1 MTQTTPEA
9 LRDML
14 VHASGIARGAGAIL
28 LEGYAQFTSGG
39 GNVTFKQADVDPV
52 TEYDQRS
59 EAFIV
64 AALRKAYPSH
74 RIIGEEGG
82 SYEVLSSQYE
92 VPSTEHQSLG
102 TQNSELRT
110 YEWQID
116 PLDGTVNF
124 AHGFPVFSV
133 SIGLLVNGVPALGV
147 VYDPVHDEMFVGA
160 TGLGAMLNGKPIH
173 VSRTPTLSLSLLTT
187 GFPYDSRTSAEN
199 NFAAFYEFQR
209 KSQQVRRLGSAALD
223 LSYVA
228 CGRLDG
234 YWEMKI
240 KSHDIAAG
248 LAILH
253 EAGGV
258 ANDYAGGDDMLTRD
272 QIIASNGLIQHEMLS
287 VLRNL

>member
-1 MTQTTPEA
+1 MTSITQAT
-9 LRDML
+9 LRNML
-14 VHASGIARGAGAIL
+14 AHASEIARGAGKIL

-74 RIIGEEGG
+74 RIVGEEGG
-82 SYEVLSSQYE
+82 DYEVESAESKVL
-92 VPSTEHQSLG
+92 STEHFSL
-102 TQNSELRT
+102 SAF
-110 YEWQID
+110 EWQID

-133 SIGLLVNGVPALGV
+133 SIGLLVDSVPALGV
-147 VYDPVHDEMFVGA
+147 VYDPVHDEMFAGA
-160 TGLGAMLNGKPIH
+160 TGCGATLNEKPIR

-223 LSYVA
+223 LCYVA
-228 CGRLDG
+228 SGRLDG

-240 KSHDIAAG
+240 KPHDIAAG
-248 LAILH
+248 LAVLR

-258 ANDYAGGDDMLTRD
+258 ATDYAGGGDMLNHNR
-272 QIIASNGLIQHEMLS
+272 IIASNGLIHHEMMS
-287 VLRNL
+287 VIQNL

>member
-1 MTQTTPEA
+1 MTSINESM

-14 VHASGIARGAGAIL
+14 AHASKIARGAGAIL
-28 LEGYAQFTSGG
+28 LEGYAQFSAGER
-39 GNVTFKQADVDPV
+39 NVTFKQADVDPV

-64 AALRKAYPSH
+64 AALRKTYPSH
-74 RIIGEEGG
+74 LIVGEEGG
-82 SYEVLSSQYE
+82 SYAVQSAESKAL
-92 VPSTEHQSLG
+92 STEHVPLSAF
-102 TQNSELRT
+102 
-110 YEWQID
+110 EWQID

-133 SIGLLVNGVPALGV
+133 SIGLLVDGMPALGV
-147 VYDPVHDEMFVGA
+147 VYDPSRDELFAGA
-160 TGLGAMLNGKPIH
+160 TGCGATLNGQPIR

-240 KSHDIAAG
+240 KPHDITAG

-258 ANDYAGGDDMLTRD
+258 ANDYAGGTDMLTRNE
-272 QIIASNGLIQHEMLS
+272 IVASNRLIQHEMLS
-287 VLRNL
+287 VIQNL